1 MGFPLPTE
9 KQGRILW
16 VSITALAVGV
26 LLALIGLLVLGLGW
40 VINQLSVVLLPL
52 AVAGVIAYLLDP
64 VVDYFVTLRVP
75 RVRAVLLVF
84 FLVIMLVIGL
94 LATVVPRVIVE
105 TNSLVKSLPGHVE
118 DMQKKF
124 EEWMVSTPLGIELPS
139 WWPWSGSSTNAPGV
153 KESVEVPSTAGGD
166 STNAVL
172 VADSES
178 AGATNEV
185 GAASADGARSARINR
200 DLGESLISWMPRALQ
215 SLPVVGKWLVSQL
228 SAMASWVGLI
238 IGFSLI
244 PVYLFYFLLE
254 KRGIQ
259 RSWTDY
265 LPVHESRTKE
275 ELVFVLK
282 SINDYLILFFRGQ
295 VLVALCDGVLYTIG
309 FLLIGL
315 PYAFLIGLAAG
326 FLSIVPYLGFVISLV
341 PALVLAIIQ
350 YGDWLHPVLTLVVFG
365 VVQSLEGLFISPKI
379 MGDRVG
385 LHPLTII
392 VAVMLGTALMGG
404 ILGGILAIPLT
415 AALRVLMFRYVWR
428 KRGEV
433 A

>member
-295 VLVALCDGVLYTIG
+295 VLVALCDGVLYKIG

>member
-295 VLVALCDGVLYTIG
+295 VLVALCDGVLCTIG

-350 YGDWLHPVLTLVVFG
+350 YGVWLHLVLTLVVFG

>member
-295 VLVALCDGVLYTIG
+295 VLVAFCDGVLYTIG

>member
-1 MGFPLPTE
+1 M
-9 KQGRILW
+9 
-16 VSITALAVGV
+16 
-26 LLALIGLLVLGLGW
+26 
-40 VINQLSVVLLPL
+40 
-52 AVAGVIAYLLDP
+52 
-64 VVDYFVTLRVP
+64 
-75 RVRAVLLVF
+75 
-84 FLVIMLVIGL
+84 
-94 LATVVPRVIVE
+94 
-105 TNSLVKSLPGHVE
+105 
-118 DMQKKF
+118 
-124 EEWMVSTPLGIELPS
+124 
-139 WWPWSGSSTNAPGV
+139 
-153 KESVEVPSTAGGD
+153 
-166 STNAVL
+166 
-172 VADSES
+172 
-178 AGATNEV
+178 
-185 GAASADGARSARINR
+185 
-200 DLGESLISWMPRALQ
+200 
-215 SLPVVGKWLVSQL
+215 VGKWLVSQL

-315 PYAFLIGLAAG
+315 PYAFLIGLAAW

>member
-1 MGFPLPTE
+1 
-9 KQGRILW
+9 
-16 VSITALAVGV
+16 
-26 LLALIGLLVLGLGW
+26 
-40 VINQLSVVLLPL
+40 
-52 AVAGVIAYLLDP
+52 
-64 VVDYFVTLRVP
+64 
-75 RVRAVLLVF
+75 
-84 FLVIMLVIGL
+84 
-94 LATVVPRVIVE
+94 
-105 TNSLVKSLPGHVE
+105 
-118 DMQKKF
+118 
-124 EEWMVSTPLGIELPS
+124 
-139 WWPWSGSSTNAPGV
+139 
-153 KESVEVPSTAGGD
+153 
-166 STNAVL
+166 
-172 VADSES
+172 
-178 AGATNEV
+178 
-185 GAASADGARSARINR
+185 
-200 DLGESLISWMPRALQ
+200 LQ

>member
-26 LLALIGLLVLGLGW
+26 LLALMGLLVLGLGW

-64 VVDYFVTLRVP
+64 VVDYFVSLKIP

-265 LPVHESRTKE
+265 LPIHESRTKE